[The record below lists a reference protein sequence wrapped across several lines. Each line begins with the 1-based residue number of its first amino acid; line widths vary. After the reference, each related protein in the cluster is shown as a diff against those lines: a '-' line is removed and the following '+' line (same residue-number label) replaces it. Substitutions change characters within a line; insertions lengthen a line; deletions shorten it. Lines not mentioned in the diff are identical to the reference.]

1 METLFTWRRWH
12 SFLSLRE
19 AGRSTCSTSIYLRHR
34 ADFTPVPTLCSRLI
48 ICILYM
54 DKTRLWKRDLP
65 KVTWLMRS
73 GARVTSR
80 SSDPNVADLLQSPGT
95 IVWEQ
100 GKLIGQE
107 RGCSVGERK
116 SSHTWCWE
124 RTQKQAEEKGR
135 DCCKDPARP
144 QWKCPCPNPHPLS
157 SSIPLSLVS
166 LLPQTSSL
174 TLQALLALILFAS
187 WKWDEGGDGGG
198 DGDGDTSIA
207 SFWVGCASWRWILI
221 TVCWYW

>member
-135 DCCKDPARP
+135 DCCKDPAP
-144 QWKCPCPNPHPLS
+144 VLSENAPAPTHIHFLPPSHCLWCPCCHRQVPWHFRLSWLS
-157 SSIPLSLVS
+157 SS
-166 LLPQTSSL
+166 LLLGNEMKVETEVETETEIRP
-174 TLQALLALILFAS
+174 
-187 WKWDEGGDGGG
+187 
-198 DGDGDTSIA
+198 
-207 SFWVGCASWRWILI
+207 
-221 TVCWYW
+221 